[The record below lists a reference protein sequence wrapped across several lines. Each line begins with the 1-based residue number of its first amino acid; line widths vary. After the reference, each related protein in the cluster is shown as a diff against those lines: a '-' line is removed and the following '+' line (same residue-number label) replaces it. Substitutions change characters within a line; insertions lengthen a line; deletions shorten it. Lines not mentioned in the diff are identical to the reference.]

1 MSSER
6 GAKWESGV
14 LRRGNACE
22 SIRLINTWHKRHD
35 TWDKVDEAEYYSPIQ
50 SKRLYIWLETR
61 NRCPIKKA
69 NWIVHVSHAWFVSI
83 TPLFMVHS
91 PRCMTQVNLPCS
103 SVFPWSWEADIL
115 ILTLLVVAKT
125 VLPLFSLQTLQNK
138 ITHVKI
144 ELNLVKLHVPN
155 VLPLALSNL
164 QWN

>member
-1 MSSER
+1 
-6 GAKWESGV
+6 
-14 LRRGNACE
+14 
-22 SIRLINTWHKRHD
+22 
-35 TWDKVDEAEYYSPIQ
+35 
-50 SKRLYIWLETR
+50 
-61 NRCPIKKA
+61 
-69 NWIVHVSHAWFVSI
+69 
-83 TPLFMVHS
+83 MVHS